1 MICGREEIRGF
12 SEVAGVMSLGDFLEE
27 TIQHQALRGVRL
39 PPGGGG
45 WPGLI
50 SRACAAV

>member
-27 TIQHQALRGVRL
+27 PSNTRRCEGSDCLLAAAGGRG
-39 PPGGGG
+39 
-45 WPGLI
+45 
-50 SRACAAV
+50 